1 MSLKRLFILL
11 FISLFLFGKQG
22 VIARPLLSFFSD
34 SDPATFQA
42 LISRPQIKDILLE
55 MGAELRMGIDDFS
68 EERAE
73 NIRLLNEAGIP
84 VYAWIR
90 APKAQSFTF
99 RIDNASTLLKR
110 YQSFK
115 SWSDSHGLQWSGIG
129 IDLRPAPEELQQW
142 AEQPMLSAWNAY
154 VNLFEQEELQLALP
168 LFQEFKEA
176 VHKDGYV
183 LESYVLPFSLDENP
197 EEAKALQYMGQ
208 ILNVETDRI
217 IPLCH
222 TNMPYVYPASI
233 LDYGAR
239 ARRVGLGSTSNESFD
254 GLMTQ
259 EALDWE
265 SLSRDLRLAH
275 DVCQEIH
282 LSSLESIAANGWL
295 EALADF
301 DFSVPVFLYSKELED
316 QETQAF
322 VSQQAFKALSYPVL
336 STAALI
342 ILTILSILFSFF
354 FIRFLFS
361 WKKKNATSQQE
372 EIDYEIISG

>member
-1 MSLKRLFILL
+1 
-11 FISLFLFGKQG
+11 
-22 VIARPLLSFFSD
+22 
-34 SDPATFQA
+34 A

-68 EERAE
+68 EERAA
-73 NIRLLNEAGIP
+73 NIRLLNEVGIP

-115 SWSDSHGLQWSGIG
+115 SWSDSHDLKWAGIG

-154 VNLFEQEELQLALP
+154 LNLFEQEELQLALP
-168 LFQEFKEA
+168 LFREFKEA

-259 EALDWE
+259 DALDWE